1 MYANIRKKF
10 STPEYIYQSI
20 LDENHCEWYK
30 KLASWSWSVLF
41 TLAFFSFT
49 YTLLFCRKRKTC
61 CDHCFLQ
68 EIRPRNTVQLYILR
82 DYLSRRIGFNMN
94 NKRHP
99 LPIVYTILVRIRKFQ
114 SLLFYS
120 ELNEL
125 CGSYIWVLKWVNFHC
140 N

>member
-1 MYANIRKKF
+1 MKITASDTKSSHHDRGPCHLHLPFFLLHTHF
-10 STPEYIYQSI
+10 S
-20 LDENHCEWYK
+20 
-30 KLASWSWSVLF
+30 
-41 TLAFFSFT
+41 
-49 YTLLFCRKRKTC
+49 CRKRKTC
-61 CDHCFLQ
+61 CDHCSLQ

-125 CGSYIWVLKWVNFHC
+125 CGSYI
-140 N
+140 